1 MPKTVALAT
10 LVPTASLLTFVDGL
24 KGSKMHPKM
33 MYVGNNRFEDRLVPV
48 MLYTTVSLIFTAE
61 GVHLV
66 ALDAPKTRVAHLHL
80 SATDCT
86 SYAYTHPSPILVV
99 TTGVTYFYNLVT
111 NHERGLVEGDTLTFR
126 ADLPFRS
133 NHPHAFHIIR
143 TQVAPRQILMGDPG
157 ILTTDDTL
165 LTALETL
172 GMMHGPV
179 VFFPEVYAAG
189 GLVSR

>member
-24 KGSKMHPKM
+24 KGSKTQPKT

-99 TTGVTYFYNLVT
+99 TTGATYFYNLVT
-111 NHERGLVEGDTLTFR
+111 NHEKGFADGDTLTFR
-126 ADLPFRS
+126 ADLPFRRQFK
-133 NHPHAFHIIR
+133 HAFHIIR

-157 ILTTDDTL
+157 ILTTDETL

-172 GMMHGPV
+172 GVMHRPSV
-179 VFFPEVYAAG
+179 SFPEVYAAG
-189 GLVSR
+189 VLVSR